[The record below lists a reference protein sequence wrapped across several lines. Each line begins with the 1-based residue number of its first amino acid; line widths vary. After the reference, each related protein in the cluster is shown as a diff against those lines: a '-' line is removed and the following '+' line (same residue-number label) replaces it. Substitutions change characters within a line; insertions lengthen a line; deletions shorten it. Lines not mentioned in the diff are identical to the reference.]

1 MARQIMCE
9 HPVFILNPAF
19 RDAILDTGKYCYDGV
34 YVRLSEIDRLSYHY
48 EFPYYKFFPKVIDN
62 LQTRQD
68 DFYGIDS
75 DGEIVPMFL
84 ATPCRKCVLCRN
96 RNSNEWMFRAIAETQ
111 YSSCVPYFVT
121 LTYDNGSLPENG
133 VNKEDLQ
140 LFFKRLRQNLSRK
153 FNYTEKVRYFAV
165 SEYGKNTH
173 RAHYHLILWNMPSGY
188 SDISILHVIQDA
200 WSVKQRVYNRDTKR
214 YDWQLVKRIGFCYV
228 KPCNVGGIQY
238 VMKYMRKPC
247 PIPKGQNE
255 TFYLSSRRP
264 GIGAKW
270 CMEHSIWF
278 YQNADVLTVELVDK
292 FTGERFCSFLP
303 SYFRRKLYPCPSA
316 LVKKEVRDAIQLL
329 DYYLSIRS
337 LHYHATGIHLLG
349 DTTDGIKAAVTECH
363 PYYRFYQCKHRFPK
377 FIWSNY
383 KMMYKHLGDD
393 IYLVLNS
400 IIDHLTEYVVA
411 SPVDIAFWRTMQA
424 AKTTYQDA
432 LSKQMSTTP
441 EIDITYVKYKL
452 EQAQILA
459 ESKEIL

>member
-19 RDAILDTGKYCYDGV
+19 RDAVLDTGTYYYDGIC
-34 YVRLSEIDRLSYHY
+34 VRLSEIDRLSYHY
-48 EFPYYKFFPKVIDN
+48 EFPYYKFSPKGIDN

-68 DFYGIDS
+68 DFFGIDS

-84 ATPCRKCVLCRN
+84 ATPCRKCILCRN

-111 YSSCVPYFVT
+111 YSTCVPYFVT
-121 LTYDNGSLPENG
+121 LTYDNESLPEKG

-173 RAHYHLILWNMPSGY
+173 RAHYHVILWNMPAGY
-188 SDISILHVIQDA
+188 NDISILHVIQDA
-200 WSVKQRVYNRDTKR
+200 WSIKERVYNRDTKR
-214 YDWQLVKRIGFCYV
+214 YDWQLIKRIGFCYV

-247 PIPKGQNE
+247 FVPDGQNN

-264 GIGAKW
+264 GIGGKW
-270 CMEHSIWF
+270 CMEHSLWF

-292 FTGERFCSFLP
+292 FTGERFSSFLP
-303 SYFRRKLYPCPSA
+303 AYFRRKLYPCPSV
-316 LVKKEVRDAIQLL
+316 LVRKEVRDAIQLL

-337 LHYHATGIHLLG
+337 LHYRNMGIDSAG
-349 DTTDGIKAAVTECH
+349 DDTALIKTSVNLAH
-363 PYYRFYQCKHRFPK
+363 PYYRFYQSKTRFPK

-383 KMMYKHLGDD
+383 KMMYKHLGDE

-400 IIDHLTEYVVA
+400 IISTLAKYVYNN
-411 SPVDIAFWRTMQA
+411 PIDISLWRTMQT
-424 AKTTYQDA
+424 AKHTYQDV
-432 LSKQMSTTP
+432 LSKQMSTSP
-441 EIDITYVKYKL
+441 EVDITYVKYKL

-459 ESKEIL
+459 ELKETL

>member
-19 RDAILDTGKYCYDGV
+19 RDAVLDTGKYCYDGV
-34 YVRLSEIDRLSYHY
+34 YVRLSEVDRLAYHY
-48 EFPYYKFFPKVIDN
+48 QFPYHKFSPKGIEN

-68 DFYGIDS
+68 DYYGIDS
-75 DGEIVPMFL
+75 DGECVPMFL
-84 ATPCRKCVLCRN
+84 ATPCRKCILCRN

-111 YSSCVPYFVT
+111 YSNSVPYFVT
-121 LTYDNGSLPENG
+121 LTYDNESLPENG

-140 LFFKRLRQNLSRK
+140 LFFKRLRQNLVRK
-153 FNYTEKVRYFAV
+153 FNYTDKVRYFAV

-173 RAHYHLILWNMPSGY
+173 RAHYHIILWNMPATY

-200 WSVKQRVYNRDTKR
+200 WSVKDRVYDRDSKR
-214 YDWQLVKRIGFCYV
+214 YVWQLIKRIGFCYV

-247 PIPKGQNE
+247 YIPKGQND

-264 GIGAKW
+264 GIGAQW

-303 SYFRRKLYPCPSA
+303 SYFRRKLYPCPSV

-337 LHYHATGIHLLG
+337 LHYYNMGIDLTGD
-349 DTTDGIKAAVTECH
+349 DTDYIKSSVRDAH
-363 PYYRFYQCKHRFPK
+363 PYYRFYQSKTRFPK
-377 FIWSNY
+377 YIWSNY
-383 KMMYKHLGDD
+383 KMMYKCLGDD
-393 IYLVLNS
+393 IYLVLGS
-400 IIDHLTEYVVA
+400 IINSLAKYVCDN
-411 SPVDIAFWRTMQA
+411 PVDTSLWRTMQV
-424 AKTTYQDA
+424 AKATYQDA
-432 LSKQMSTTP
+432 LSKQMSTSP
-441 EIDITYVKYKL
+441 EVDITYVKYKL

-459 ESKEIL
+459 ELKETL